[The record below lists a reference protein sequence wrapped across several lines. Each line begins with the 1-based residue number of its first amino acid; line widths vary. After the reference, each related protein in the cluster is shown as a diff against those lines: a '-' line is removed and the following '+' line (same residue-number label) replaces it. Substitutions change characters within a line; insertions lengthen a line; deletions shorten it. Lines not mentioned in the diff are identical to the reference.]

1 MADSMASAAY
11 WNARYDSDEYLFG
24 EAPNRFL
31 RANEARFRPGMRVLA
46 IADGEGRNSV
56 WLAELG
62 CDVVATEISPAAID
76 KARVLAQVHGVR
88 IDFRQVDLLDW
99 DWPEGE
105 FDAVV
110 GIFFQVFDP
119 EQRARIFAAME
130 RALRPGGLLLIE
142 GYRPEQLDYGT
153 GGPPVLSHLYTEAML
168 RDAFGGM
175 AIETIESYDAELSE
189 GARHKGMSAV
199 IDLVAHRP
207 Q

>member
-1 MADSMASAAY
+1 MADSMAGEAY

-31 RANEARFRPGMRVLA
+31 LANEARFRPGMRVLA

-56 WLAELG
+56 WLAEQG

-76 KARVLAQVHGVR
+76 KARVLAQVRGVR
-88 IDFRQVDLLDW
+88 VDFRQVDLLDW

-119 EQRARIFAAME
+119 EQRARVFAAMA

-142 GYRPEQLDYGT
+142 GYRPEQLAYGT
-153 GGPPVLSHLYTEAML
+153 GGPPLLSHLYTEPML
-168 RDAFGGM
+168 RDAFGSM
-175 AIETIESYDAELSE
+175 EIETIESYDAELSE
-189 GARHKGMSAV
+189 GARHSGLSAV
-199 IDLVAHRP
+199 IDLTARKP
-207 Q
+207 L